1 MYDHIISVST
11 VSDSLTGSV
20 VSLAVLLFISLT
32 INIVFTVHCIYQL
45 RVRRGSSSDG
55 DKRSEELYEQVDDSR
70 PLQTTGEVV
79 TLQKNEAYG
88 EISSINPTTEP
99 NTAL

>member
-1 MYDHIISVST
+1 MA
-11 VSDSLTGSV
+11 
-20 VSLAVLLFISLT
+20 SLAVLFFISLT

-45 RVRRGSSSDG
+45 RVWRGSSSG
-55 DKRSEELYEQVDDSR
+55 RDKKSEELYEQVDDSR
-70 PLQTTGEVV
+70 PLQTTGEEVV

-88 EISSINPTTEP
+88 EISSRNPTTEP